1 MVLSSLF
8 SLLNLHNS
16 FIGET
21 IAAWKQ
27 QGYQNQEEHVNFR
40 NLLEAPQNDAQMIM
54 KNRFP
59 VPRYIVADQYKSEVL
74 DSMHDLFSKHVV
86 LLLYDYTPPGSI
98 FAGNVKSIHYAPLRS
113 IQWSGHFH

>member
-1 MVLSSLF
+1 MFYFCYDDV
-8 SLLNLHNS
+8 
-16 FIGET
+16 GET

-59 VPRYIVADQYKSEVL
+59 VPRYIVADQYKSEVNV
-74 DSMHDLFSKHVV
+74 LFVNSFKRS
-86 LLLYDYTPPGSI
+86 LYNST
-98 FAGNVKSIHYAPLRS
+98 
-113 IQWSGHFH
+113 